1 MRFYD
6 EDFSSPEE
14 RDRFIEL
21 VVASLTS
28 AIDYYE
34 RAAAAISNMSARVD
48 QIEQAVQNEIDRLRE
63 RHGADAT
70 DATIEQEYAAWLNE
84 RGADLARRGPSAAPR
99 RRLAGPLRERGAD
112 QVRPPLEVHLP
123 QDGEVGCPDHRTE
136 SWIRN
141 RTQRRLGRTTA
152 SMQR

>member
-28 AIDYYE
+28 AIDCYE
-34 RAAAAISNMSARVD
+34 RAAVAISNMSARVD

-84 RGADLARRGPSAAPR
+84 RGADLARRHGADWQARFESAARTKYGPHWKFIFLKTMKSDAPTTGRNHGSETEPSA
-99 RRLAGPLRERGAD
+99 D
-112 QVRPPLEVHLP
+112 
-123 QDGEVGCPDHRTE
+123 
-136 SWIRN
+136 
-141 RTQRRLGRTTA
+141 
-152 SMQR
+152 